1 MDREHVQPAYAMLRD
16 ESVRTPDSLDS
27 LHRRLPPP
35 AGENLPKGADRY
47 LRFPPDLLPRE
58 SSKSSSRENP
68 NARPFSERKHLLTL
82 RSRKAK
88 GPSTPTRNAW
98 PQPGKVRNTRLVQEV
113 GRIVA
118 VSPVLHDL
126 ATGDMEHVDGL
137 ILHPL
142 ADRSESLELSQVDA
156 PHSDAAATRTSS
168 AITSSTVTLRSGKRS
183 LASTK
188 VSLKVSMSLAGGSS
202 GSSSL
207 SGASSST
214 ISLARLKSPVETIS

>member
-1 MDREHVQPAYAMLRD
+1 
-16 ESVRTPDSLDS
+16 
-27 LHRRLPPP
+27 
-35 AGENLPKGADRY
+35 
-47 LRFPPDLLPRE
+47 
-58 SSKSSSRENP
+58 
-68 NARPFSERKHLLTL
+68 
-82 RSRKAK
+82 
-88 GPSTPTRNAW
+88 
-98 PQPGKVRNTRLVQEV
+98 VQEV

-142 ADRSESLELSQVDA
+142 ADRSEFLELSQVDA

-168 AITSSTVTLRSGKRS
+168 AITSSTVTLRSGKPS
-183 LASTK
+183 LAST
-188 VSLKVSMSLAGGSS
+188 KVSMSLAGGSS